1 MAIVNLHL
9 INHLHV
15 ALTVQ
20 MPSFVLS
27 GDFIESHRKK
37 AKIFAVMIFQCCC
50 EL

>member
-1 MAIVNLHL
+1 MAIVNLHS

-27 GDFIESHRKK
+27 GDFILSPTERKPTSL
-37 AKIFAVMIFQCCC
+37 QW
-50 EL
+50 